1 MNRLFSAIL
10 SLTSTFTA
18 LALIS
23 GGVALIAGEV
33 RLAAL
38 KKASKGS
45 TKLTPF
51 TEKMTGMKLNL

>member
-10 SLTSTFTA
+10 RLISTFTA
-18 LALIS
+18 LALIG
-23 GGVALIAGEV
+23 GGVALIAADV

-45 TKLTPF
+45 TKLLPF